1 MDVSGAWDSH
11 HILNSIGRWLQPSSA
26 PKHGWKKDPTYQNG
40 KHMKQP
46 KQCELAT
53 QMSLANH
60 GKSPSKRVWVP
71 DARTPA
77 LSLFWFLFD
86 MCCPFALS
94 RHWFWCLRQL
104 PRKAILS
111 VGFGGSSS
119 TSTPQVE
126 CHAALA
132 TPPKSNVF
140 SSDKKSE
147 SLGYKT

>member
-1 MDVSGAWDSH
+1 MEKGSEISEWKTNETIETMWTRHPNESGKSWQIAIQTSLGAWCK
-11 HILNSIGRWLQPSSA
+11 NSCLEP
-26 PKHGWKKDPTYQNG
+26 
-40 KHMKQP
+40 
-46 KQCELAT
+46 
-53 QMSLANH
+53 
-60 GKSPSKRVWVP
+60 
-71 DARTPA
+71 
-77 LSLFWFLFD
+77 FLIFFD

-132 TPPKSNVF
+132 TPQKSDVF
-140 SSDKKSE
+140 SSVKKSE